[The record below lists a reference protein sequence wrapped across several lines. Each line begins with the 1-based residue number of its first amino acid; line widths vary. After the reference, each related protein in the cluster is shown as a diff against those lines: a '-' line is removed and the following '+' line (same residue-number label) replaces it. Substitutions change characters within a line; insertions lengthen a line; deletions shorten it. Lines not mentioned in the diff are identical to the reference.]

1 MKNSTSS
8 CNAQNTKQNI
18 NDAIKL
24 AASFGWSFA
33 EISET
38 LKTIKIKK

>member
-1 MKNSTSS
+1 MKTSIS
-8 CNAQNTKQNI
+8 SYDTQNIKQNI
-18 NDAIKL
+18 NEAIKL
-24 AASFGWSFA
+24 AASFGYSFA